1 MKTTLSLPSII
12 TLLILSSIALFLGAG
27 CDAQHPY
34 VGPTVATVGVTGS
47 YSDRQGDTYGGG
59 LQVGLNP
66 PPTPTP
72 KPVDHSK

>member
-1 MKTTLSLPSII
+1 MKTLESPYV
-12 TLLILSSIALFLGAG
+12 IALLVIASLVILCSAG
-27 CDAQHPY
+27 CSADHPY
-34 VGPTVATVGVTGS
+34 VGPTVSTVGINGS
-47 YSDRQGDTYGGG
+47 YTDRQGETYGGG